1 MKQTFVIEHN
11 CKTKFGISTEFLAE
25 AICEYS
31 FHKIKATVTEITET
45 EPERC
50 KWTPADQFD
59 DEIWETG
66 CGEEFIFTAEGPK
79 ENGVKFCHNCGKP
92 IEISE

>member
-1 MKQTFVIEHN
+1 MKQTFVVEHDG
-11 CKTKFGISTEFLAE
+11 KSFDSFQIAY
-25 AICEYS
+25 AIDMS
-31 FHKIKATVTEITET
+31 FRQRCTVTEITET